1 MLNILLAGR
10 GQQPSALGSEPGPHG
25 FVSWTG
31 QAILPPR
38 FPYLIWGGSDSCL
51 QGALGPGMAWQSQP
65 PLPSTWQA
73 QLTLFRSL
81 SCPHPLA
88 VSLLP
93 PLTPLPGPLLA
104 AGTQVGSSIA
114 SSPPILQEAP
124 SEGSSSHPHLEVMKM
139 RSRELAWSS
148 QLVGVCAVEP
158 RASLGLPPRTGWL
171 CPELSI
177 PHGDWAVL
185 GARS

>member
-38 FPYLIWGGSDSCL
+38 FPSLIWGGSDSCL

-73 QLTLFRSL
+73 QLTLF
-81 SCPHPLA
+81 PFPQ
-88 VSLLP
+88 LP
-93 PLTPLPGPLLA
+93 PPPGSQP
-104 AGTQVGSSIA
+104 A
-114 SSPPILQEAP
+114 SPADPPPGSPPGCWVP
-124 SEGSSSHPHLEVMKM
+124 
-139 RSRELAWSS
+139 
-148 QLVGVCAVEP
+148 
-158 RASLGLPPRTGWL
+158 GWL
-171 CPELSI
+171 FHSI
-177 PHGDWAVL
+177 
-185 GARS
+185 